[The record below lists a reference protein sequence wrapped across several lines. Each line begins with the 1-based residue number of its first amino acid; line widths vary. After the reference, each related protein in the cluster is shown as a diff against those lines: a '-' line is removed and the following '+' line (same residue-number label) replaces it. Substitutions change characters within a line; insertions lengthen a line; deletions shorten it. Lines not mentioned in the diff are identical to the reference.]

1 MSLSDKTALVTGGAR
16 GIGAATVAAIARE
29 GAGVVIADI
38 EQADGVVDSIRAKG
52 GRAWWYQ
59 VDISDHRKV
68 EDMVRTAE
76 GTAGPIDILVNN
88 AGIISRGTIL
98 DISLE
103 EWNRILAVNVTGTFN
118 CCKAVIPSMVERH
131 KGCIVNITS
140 VAGKIGDITAAP
152 AYGTSKGAVNAL
164 TKSLARQ
171 LAGYG
176 IRVNAVAPHAIETDM
191 SAQWSEEKR
200 RAIIAEIPLHRL
212 GLPEDVAQAVVYLAS
227 DAAGFITGE
236 ILDVNG
242 GYLMD

>member
-1 MSLSDKTALVTGGAR
+1 MSLSGKTVLVTGGAR
-16 GIGAATVAAIARE
+16 GIGAATAMAVARE
-29 GAGVVIADI
+29 GAGVVIADL
-38 EQADGVVDSIRAKG
+38 EQADSVVDGIRAKG

-59 VDISDHRKV
+59 VDISDHC
-68 EDMVRTAE
+68 EIENMVSTAE

-98 DISLE
+98 DITFE
-103 EWNRILAVNVTGTFN
+103 EWNRVLEVNVTGTFN

-131 KGCIVNITS
+131 NGCIVNITS
-140 VAGKIGDITAAP
+140 VAGKTGDITAAP

-200 RAIIAEIPLHRL
+200 QAIIAEIPLHRL

-242 GYLMD
+242 GFLMD